1 MELNTLLDDDKE
13 RVPEML
19 IGKVAEL
26 TESARDVGS
35 ETPFKNGALDPDVR
49 RIHDDARSDVS
60 KVMLTRRLGTAVPRE
75 AVGRGAGASV
85 RSTS

>member
-13 RVPEML
+13 HVSEML

-35 ETPFKNGALDPDVR
+35 ETPFENGALDPDVR
-49 RIHDDARSDVS
+49 RIHDDPRSDVS
-60 KVMLTRRLGTAVPRE
+60 KGMLTRRLGTAVPRE
-75 AVGRGAGASV
+75 TAGRGAGASV
-85 RSTS
+85 R